1 MPFLTEIQRIP
12 TTGARAVEPFELE
25 SGERMLAIPQLA
37 ADLPGTPDG
46 INGGTSDTRVALYR
60 DSPEGFVEAGFLPVG
75 GGEDVEAFEVDGRRL
90 LAVASIRSGSGPYDF
105 HTASPIFEETA
116 GDFRVVQQI
125 STIAA
130 KQWRAFRIGAESFLA
145 LAQGHPAEGGASTI
159 FRWTGDSFE
168 PIQQLESAAGYNV
181 ATFQIE
187 GITYLAH
194 ADHVAP
200 AVLYRYEGD
209 RFTKVQE
216 LLPSGG
222 RAFQLVEDGD
232 ERYLFVARI
241 DGDSLV
247 LRWDGGRFVDPQPL
261 PGGPGGR
268 EFALLSTSAATY
280 LVRVDF
286 IHGTPADPDPDLL
299 SHIYRID
306 SGVVTTVEQFR
317 TTGGTDVTILPGDSG
332 IGGAGIRIAV
342 SHGLAAQPR
351 PGHTFAAETVI
362 YRFDDEER

>member
-12 TTGARAVEPFELE
+12 TTGARAVEPFALN
-25 SGERMLAIPQLA
+25 GGDQMLAIPQLA
-37 ADLPGTPDG
+37 ADQPGTPDG

-60 DSPEGFVEAGFLPVG
+60 DSPVGFVEAGFLPVG
-75 GGEDVEAFEVDGRRL
+75 GGEDVEGFEVDGRRL
-90 LAVASIRSGSGPYDF
+90 LAVASIRSGSGPYNF
-105 HTASPIFEETA
+105 QTTSPIFEETA
-116 GDFRVVQQI
+116 GGFRVVQEI
-125 STIAA
+125 PTIAA
-130 KQWRAFRIGAESFLA
+130 KQWRAFQIGAESFLA
-145 LAQGHPAEGGASTI
+145 LAQGHPAAGGTSTI

-168 PIQQLESAAGYNV
+168 AIQQLESAAGYNV

-209 RFTKVQE
+209 RFSKVQD

-222 RAFQLVEDGD
+222 RAFQLVEDEG
-232 ERYLFVARI
+232 ELYLYIARI

-247 LRWDGGRFVDPQPL
+247 MRWDGAQFVDPQPL

-268 EFALLSTSAATY
+268 EFALLRTSSATY

-286 IHGTPADPDPDLL
+286 IHGTPADPSPDLL
-299 SHIYRID
+299 SHLYRIE
-306 SGVVTTVEQFR
+306 SGAVTTVEQFR
-317 TTGGTDVTILPGDSG
+317 TSGGTDVAVLPGGSG
-332 IGGAGIRIAV
+332 IRLAV
-342 SHGLAAQPR
+342 SNGLAAQPR

-362 YRFDDEER
+362 YRFDDEES

>member
-1 MPFLTEIQRIP
+1 MSFLTELQRIP
-12 TTGARAVEPFELE
+12 TTGARAVEPFVLDN
-25 SGERMLAIPQLA
+25 GERMLAIPQLA

-60 DSPEGFVEAGFLPVG
+60 DSPAGFVESGFLPVG
-75 GGEDVEAFEVDGRRL
+75 GGEDVEAFEVDGRRF

-105 HTASPIFEETA
+105 HTTSPIFEATA
-116 GDFRVVQQI
+116 DGFQVVQQI
-125 STIAA
+125 PTIAA

-145 LAQGHPAEGGASTI
+145 LAQGHPAAGGESTI

-168 PIQQLESAAGYNV
+168 PIQQLVSAAGYNV

-194 ADHVAP
+194 ADHLAP

-222 RAFQLVEDGD
+222 RAFQLIEEAG
-232 ERYLFVARI
+232 ERYLFIARI

-247 LRWDGGRFVDPQPL
+247 MRWDGDRFADPHPL
-261 PGGPGGR
+261 PGGAGGR
-268 EFALLSTSAATY
+268 EFALLGTSSATY

-286 IHGTPADPDPDLL
+286 IHGTPADPSPDLL
-299 SHIYRID
+299 SHLYRIE
-306 SGVVTTVEQFR
+306 SGRATTVEQFR
-317 TTGGTDVTILPGDSG
+317 TSGGTDVAVLPSDTGT
-332 IGGAGIRIAV
+332 RIAV
-342 SHGLAAQPR
+342 SNGLAAQLR

-362 YRFDDEER
+362 YRFDDEES